1 MANERYFRIS
11 YSCGCGA
18 NEDFLVFK
26 DQNEADAAAYEY
38 ALEEFDRFAGLHDI
52 PSEADIAEDLFEKN
66 YDELTDAECIE
77 VWEEYCQERES
88 WISYEAK
95 EISEHDYLV
104 GIGELDDDF
113 EDEDL
118 YD

>member
-1 MANERYFRIS
+1 MADKYYRIT

-26 DQNEADAAAYEY
+26 NQDEADAAAYEM
-38 ALEEFDRFAGLHDI
+38 AVEEFDRFSGYHGI
-52 PSEADIAEDLFEKN
+52 PSEEEIAEDEFGKSL
-66 YDELTDAECIE
+66 DEMNDAELAE
-77 VWEEYCQERES
+77 VWEFYCQERES
-88 WISYEAK
+88 WISYGAK

-113 EDEDL
+113 EDEEL
-118 YD
+118 YE